1 MKLASNSSV
10 PCLARLLIIMMMATS
25 ALSLSDEVVDTNRRP
40 LQYGAEYYIK
50 PAITDSGGRFTL
62 ISRNDSCPLY
72 VGQLNTDIGEGLP
85 VTFMP
90 QAGEGKVV
98 KVNTDFRVQF
108 SAFTTCVQTT
118 LWKVGENDTKSG
130 RRLIVTGMARSRR
143 DYSNYFRIVKAPSP
157 TSHSNIYNIRWC
169 PTQVCPTCRFICG
182 TIGGLR
188 ENGKILEALDG
199 NVLPVV
205 FVRSAS
211 SSFVE

>member
-1 MKLASNSSV
+1 MKLASSSSSV
-10 PCLARLLIIMMMATS
+10 PCLAWLLIIMMMATS
-25 ALSLSDEVVDTNRRP
+25 ALSQSDEVVDTNRRP
-40 LQYGAEYYIK
+40 LQYGVEYYIK

-62 ISRNDSCPLY
+62 ISRNDSSCPLN

-98 KVNTDFRVQF
+98 KVNTDFRVAF
-108 SAFTTCVQTT
+108 SAVSTCAQTT

-130 RRLIVTGMARSRR
+130 RRLIVTGRALSRR
-143 DYSNYFRIVKAPSP
+143 DYSNFFRIVKTQSGG
-157 TSHSNIYNIRWC
+157 IYNIQWC

-205 FVRSAS
+205 FVRKAS
-211 SSFVE
+211 SSLVE